1 MAVGRLDINSEGLLL
16 LTTSAALKKKLEDP
30 ASAYPRTYRV
40 RVYGRIRPKAL
51 AELAEGI
58 NIEGVQYG
66 SILAEAE
73 QDKSEGANRWIAFS

>member
-16 LTTSAALKKKLEDP
+16 LTTSAIKE
-30 ASAYPRTYRV
+30 
-40 RVYGRIRPKAL
+40 KAGGSGQRL
-51 AELAEGI
+51 STDLSRACLWSHPSSMLVLPEGI

-73 QDKSEGANRWIAFS
+73 QDKAKANR